1 MKNYKNIKDFLES
14 EKSVYS
20 NIYPED
26 NQHLLPITE
35 QRLNEKFGI
44 YLSEKQINELMEQ
57 FEKDL

>member
-1 MKNYKNIKDFLES
+1 MINYKNIKDFLES

-57 FEKDL
+57 FEKEL